1 MAVWLYLGHCPDAD
15 SIGNYILVLQIQEVV
30 IRTHLHIS
38 GAIKIDGVRDENRW
52 EGAIKIKGVCD

>member
-1 MAVWLYLGHCPDAD
+1 MAVWLYMGHCPDAD

-38 GAIKIDGVRDENRW
+38 GAIKIDGVRN
-52 EGAIKIKGVCD
+52 